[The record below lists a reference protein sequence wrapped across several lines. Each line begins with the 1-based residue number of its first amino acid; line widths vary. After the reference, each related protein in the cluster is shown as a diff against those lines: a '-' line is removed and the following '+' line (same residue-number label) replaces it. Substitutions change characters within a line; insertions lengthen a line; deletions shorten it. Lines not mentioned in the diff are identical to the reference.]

1 MMKDPVDTILQQWLQ
16 VRPDLD
22 CSSMGVVGRV
32 RRTSEQWKK
41 QMEKVF
47 KQHQLNSIEFDI
59 LATLRRSQAP
69 LTPTEL
75 YQTLMLSSGVM
86 STRIESLVQRGLLQR
101 LASEED
107 RRSCRVELTEQ
118 GMTLIDPVVNEHV
131 QNMEKMLS
139 PLNKK
144 EREQL
149 AELLK
154 KLQDGSLSM

>member
-107 RRSCRVELTEQ
+107 RRSCRVELTAE
-118 GMTLIDPVVNEHV
+118 GMALIDFSVVEHV
-131 QNMEKMLS
+131 QNMESMLS

-144 EREQL
+144 ERDQL
-149 AELLK
+149 ATLLK
-154 KLQDGSLSM
+154 KLQ

>member
-1 MMKDPVDTILQQWLQ
+1 MMKDSVDTILLQWLQ
-16 VRPDLD
+16 ARPDLD

-41 QMEKVF
+41 NMERVF
-47 KQHQLNSIEFDI
+47 KLHQLSSIEFDI

-69 LTPTEL
+69 LTPTDL

-107 RRSCRVELTEQ
+107 RRSCRVELTEE
-118 GMTLIDPVVNEHV
+118 GMVLIDLVVVEHI
-131 QNMEKMLS
+131 QNMENMLS
-139 PLNKK
+139 PLNHE
-144 EREQL
+144 ERDQL

-154 KLQDGSLSM
+154 KLSQ

>member
-107 RRSCRVELTEQ
+107 RRSCRVELTAE
-118 GMTLIDPVVNEHV
+118 GMALIDSSVVEHV
-131 QNMEKMLS
+131 QNMESMLS

-144 EREQL
+144 ERDQL
-149 AELLK
+149 ATLLK
-154 KLQDGSLSM
+154 KLQ

>member
-1 MMKDPVDTILQQWLQ
+1 MMKDSVDTILLQWLQ
-16 VRPDLD
+16 ARPDLD

-41 QMEKVF
+41 NMERVF
-47 KQHQLNSIEFDI
+47 KLHQLSSIEFDI
-59 LATLRRSQAP
+59 LATLRRSQTP

-107 RRSCRVELTEQ
+107 RRSCRVELTEE
-118 GMTLIDPVVNEHV
+118 GMALIDLVVVEHI
-131 QNMEKMLS
+131 QNMESMLS
-139 PLNKK
+139 PLNNQ
-144 EREQL
+144 ERDQL
-149 AELLK
+149 AGLLK
-154 KLQDGSLSM
+154 KLSQ

>member
-1 MMKDPVDTILQQWLQ
+1 MKDSVDTILLQWLQ
-16 VRPDLD
+16 ARPDLD

-41 QMEKVF
+41 NMESVF
-47 KQHQLNSIEFDI
+47 KIHQLSSIEFDI
-59 LATLRRSQAP
+59 LATLRRSQTP

-107 RRSCRVELTEQ
+107 RRSCRVELTEE
-118 GMTLIDPVVNEHV
+118 GMVLIDLVVVEHI
-131 QNMEKMLS
+131 QNMENMLS
-139 PLNKK
+139 PLNHE
-144 EREQL
+144 ERDQL

-154 KLQDGSLSM
+154 KLSQ

>member
-131 QNMEKMLS
+131 QNMEQMLS

>member
-1 MMKDPVDTILQQWLQ
+1 MKDPVDTILQQWLQ

-107 RRSCRVELTEQ
+107 RRSCRVELTAE
-118 GMTLIDPVVNEHV
+118 GMALIDLSVVEHV
-131 QNMEKMLS
+131 QNMESMLS

-144 EREQL
+144 ERDQL
-149 AELLK
+149 ATLLK
-154 KLQDGSLSM
+154 KLQ

>member
-154 KLQDGSLSM
+154 KLQNDS

>member
-118 GMTLIDPVVNEHV
+118 GTALIDPVVNTHV
-131 QNMEKMLS
+131 HNMENMLS

-144 EREQL
+144 ERKQL

>member
-1 MMKDPVDTILQQWLQ
+1 MMKDSVDTILLQWLQ
-16 VRPDLD
+16 ARPDLD

-32 RRTSEQWKK
+32 RRTGEQWKK
-41 QMEKVF
+41 NMERVF
-47 KQHQLNSIEFDI
+47 KLHQLSSIEFDI
-59 LATLRRSQAP
+59 LATLRRSQTP

-107 RRSCRVELTEQ
+107 RRSCRVELTEE
-118 GMTLIDPVVNEHV
+118 GMVLIDLVVVEHI
-131 QNMEKMLS
+131 QNMENMLS
-139 PLNKK
+139 PLNHE
-144 EREQL
+144 ERDQL

-154 KLQDGSLSM
+154 KLSQ

>member
-131 QNMEKMLS
+131 QNMEQMLS

-149 AELLK
+149 ADLLK
-154 KLQDGSLSM
+154 KLQNDS

>member
-1 MMKDPVDTILQQWLQ
+1 MMKDPVDTILLQWLQ
-16 VRPDLD
+16 MRPDLD

-41 QMEKVF
+41 QMDKVF

-131 QNMEKMLS
+131 QNMEQMLS
-139 PLNKK
+139 PLSKQ

-154 KLQDGSLSM
+154 KLQ

>member
-1 MMKDPVDTILQQWLQ
+1 MMRDPVDIILQQWLQ
-16 VRPDLD
+16 VRPNLD

-154 KLQDGSLSM
+154 KL

>member
-118 GMTLIDPVVNEHV
+118 GMTLIDPVVNKHV

-154 KLQDGSLSM
+154 KLQNDS

>member
-107 RRSCRVELTEQ
+107 RRSCRVELTAE
-118 GMTLIDPVVNEHV
+118 GMALIDLSVVEHV
-131 QNMEKMLS
+131 QNMESMLS

-144 EREQL
+144 ERDQL
-149 AELLK
+149 ATLLK
-154 KLQDGSLSM
+154 KLQ

>member
-1 MMKDPVDTILQQWLQ
+1 MMKDSVDTILLQWLQ
-16 VRPDLD
+16 ARPDLD

-41 QMEKVF
+41 NMESVF
-47 KQHQLNSIEFDI
+47 KIHQLSSIEFDI
-59 LATLRRSQAP
+59 LATLRRSQTP

-107 RRSCRVELTEQ
+107 RRSCRVELTEE
-118 GMTLIDPVVNEHV
+118 GMVLIDLVVVEHI
-131 QNMEKMLS
+131 QNMENMLS
-139 PLNKK
+139 PLNHE
-144 EREQL
+144 ERDQL

-154 KLQDGSLSM
+154 KLSQ

>member
-32 RRTSEQWKK
+32 RRISEQWKK

-107 RRSCRVELTEQ
+107 RRSCRVKLTEQ
-118 GMTLIDPVVNEHV
+118 GTALIDPVVNTHV
-131 QNMEKMLS
+131 QNMENMLS

-144 EREQL
+144 ERKQL

-154 KLQDGSLSM
+154 KLQDGSLSI

>member
-1 MMKDPVDTILQQWLQ
+1 MKDQVDTILQQWLKT
-16 VRPDLD
+16 RPELD

-41 QMEKVF
+41 QMEVVF
-47 KQHQLNSIEFDI
+47 KQHQLSSIEFDI

-107 RRSCRVELTEQ
+107 RRSCQVELTEK
-118 GMTLIDPVVNEHV
+118 GIALIDPVVSEHV
-131 QNMEKMLS
+131 DNMESMLS
-139 PLNKK
+139 PLDKS
-144 EREQL
+144 ERDQL
-149 AELLK
+149 AMLLK
-154 KLQDGSLSM
+154 KLGGN

>member
-1 MMKDPVDTILQQWLQ
+1 MKDSVDTILFQWQQT
-16 VRPDLD
+16 RPDLD

-32 RRTSEQWKK
+32 RRISEQWKK
-41 QMEKVF
+41 QLERVF
-47 KQHQLNSIEFDI
+47 TQHELSSIEFDI
-59 LATLRRSQAP
+59 LATLRRSQRA

-107 RRSCRVELTEQ
+107 RRSCRVDLTDK
-118 GMTLIDPVVNEHV
+118 GLIFIDPVVSEHV
-131 QNMEKMLS
+131 QNMEKMMAPLS
-139 PLNKK
+139 NK

-149 AELLK
+149 VLLLK
-154 KLQDGSLSM
+154 KLQ

>member
-1 MMKDPVDTILQQWLQ
+1 MMKDQVDTILQQWLKT
-16 VRPDLD
+16 RPELD

-41 QMEKVF
+41 QMEVVF
-47 KQHQLNSIEFDI
+47 KQHQLSSIEFDI

-107 RRSCRVELTEQ
+107 RRSCQVELTEK
-118 GMTLIDPVVNEHV
+118 GIALIDPVVSEHV
-131 QNMEKMLS
+131 DNMESMLS
-139 PLNKK
+139 PLDKS
-144 EREQL
+144 ERDQL
-149 AELLK
+149 AMLLK
-154 KLQDGSLSM
+154 KLGGN

>member
-1 MMKDPVDTILQQWLQ
+1 MMKDSVDTILLQWLQ
-16 VRPDLD
+16 ARPDLD

-41 QMEKVF
+41 NMERVF
-47 KQHQLNSIEFDI
+47 KLHQLSSIEFDI
-59 LATLRRSQAP
+59 LATLRRSQTA

-107 RRSCRVELTEQ
+107 RRSCRVELTEE
-118 GMTLIDPVVNEHV
+118 GITLIDLVVVEHI
-131 QNMEKMLS
+131 QNMESMLS
-139 PLNKK
+139 PLNHK
-144 EREQL
+144 ERDQL
-149 AELLK
+149 AELLR
-154 KLQDGSLSM
+154 KLSQ

>member
-1 MMKDPVDTILQQWLQ
+1 MMKDPVDIILLQWLQ
-16 VRPDLD
+16 ARPDLD

-41 QMEKVF
+41 QMERVF
-47 KQHQLNSIEFDI
+47 KQHQLNAIEFDI

-86 STRIESLVQRGLLQR
+86 STRIESLVQRDLLQR

-107 RRSCRVELTEQ
+107 RRSCRVELTEE
-118 GMTLIDPVVNEHV
+118 GMALIDLIVVEHV
-131 QNMEKMLS
+131 QNMENMLS

-144 EREQL
+144 ERDQL
-149 AELLK
+149 AMLLK
-154 KLQDGSLSM
+154 KLQ

>member
-75 YQTLMLSSGVM
+75 YQTL
-86 STRIESLVQRGLLQR
+86 
-101 LASEED
+101 D
-107 RRSCRVELTEQ
+107 
-118 GMTLIDPVVNEHV
+118 VVIGCNEY
-131 QNMEKMLS
+131 S
-139 PLNKK
+139 Y
-144 EREQL
+144 
-149 AELLK
+149 
-154 KLQDGSLSM
+154 

>member
-1 MMKDPVDTILQQWLQ
+1 MKDSVDTILLQWLQ
-16 VRPDLD
+16 ARPDLD

-41 QMEKVF
+41 NMGRVF
-47 KQHQLNSIEFDI
+47 KLHQLSSIEFDI
-59 LATLRRSQAP
+59 LATLRRSQTP

-107 RRSCRVELTEQ
+107 RRSCRVELTEE
-118 GMTLIDPVVNEHV
+118 GMALIDLVVVEHV
-131 QNMEKMLS
+131 QNMESMLS
-139 PLNKK
+139 PLNNQ
-144 EREQL
+144 ERDQL
-149 AELLK
+149 AGLLK
-154 KLQDGSLSM
+154 KLFQ